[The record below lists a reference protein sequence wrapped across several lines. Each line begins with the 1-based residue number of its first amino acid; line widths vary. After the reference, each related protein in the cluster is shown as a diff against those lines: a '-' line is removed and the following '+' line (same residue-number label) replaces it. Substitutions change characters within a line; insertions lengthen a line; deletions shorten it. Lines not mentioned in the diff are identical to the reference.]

1 MTNHDPIEIAGETI
15 TPVPVACPECDAEID
30 AQRALVAGE
39 CPECATPAR
48 ALMDGAEGPPD
59 EEHEAHKLSA

>member
-1 MTNHDPIEIAGETI
+1 MTNHEPVQIAGETFQ
-15 TPVPVACPECDAEID
+15 PVVVPCPACDAAID
-30 AQRALVAGE
+30 AQRALAAGK

-59 EEHEAHKLSA
+59 EEHEAHKLKA